1 MQVDSGTK
9 ALEGRGPQSVH
20 TRSTEDCGT
29 LKTKSLSIPPSNTC
43 VFRREVM
50 NLVKEKPDAAPAF
63 LRLAFHDAIAR
74 DTVTKDGGANGS
86 ILWELGRRENYG
98 LRSAVEMLEPI
109 KNSEGPSKLA
119 DPKQRPFNL
128 EPSTESRAE
137 VRCFDACLRSIN
149 EHARCPCLGAV

>member
-1 MQVDSGTK
+1 
-9 ALEGRGPQSVH
+9 
-20 TRSTEDCGT
+20 
-29 LKTKSLSIPPSNTC
+29 
-43 VFRREVM
+43 M
-50 NLVKEKPDAAPAF
+50 NLVREKQDAAPAF

-109 KNSEGPSKLA
+109 KNSEGPSKLG
-119 DPKQRPFNL
+119 DPRQRSFDL

-137 VRCFDACLRSIN
+137 VWWCGSCNQSIN
-149 EHARCPCLGAV
+149 LFAHKDARAFLQCEIDHVTNSRGLVTQ